1 VVLLDLDLF
10 KRVNDQHGHVIG
22 DQVLREV
29 VSVAR
34 QCQGGEPM
42 LARVGGEE
50 FAILCRETGAAAAQL
65 IAEQLRAAI
74 ADHALQCLDGKERV
88 TCSFGVAEL
97 APGDASPVDLYRRA
111 DRALYASK
119 NDGRNRVTM
128 AAQD

>member
-1 VVLLDLDLF
+1 VLLDLDLF

-34 QCQGGEPM
+34 HCLGGEPV

-50 FAILCRETGAAAAQL
+50 FAFLCRETGVDAAAEV
-65 IAEQLRAAI
+65 AERLRAAI
-74 ADHALQCLDGKERV
+74 ADHALQCLDRRERI

-97 APGDASPVDLYRRA
+97 APGDGFSLDLYRRA
-111 DRALYASK
+111 DGALYRSK
-119 NDGRNRVTM
+119 DGGRDRVTV
-128 AAQD
+128 AAEE